1 MLAID
6 STTIDSSNT
15 LSIYDALLLS
25 SKGCLVEGCV
35 ACTLGSLSCGFV
47 LIDDDSEIRVG
58 IDPMDGGTYIW
69 SRYTLIYN
77 VNLCLYRTSSTLL
90 ESNASSNIP
99 SMMVCIL
106 SQHGSHLEGML
117 VP

>member
-25 SKGCLVEGCV
+25 SKGCLVEGYV

-47 LIDDDSEIRVG
+47 LIDDDSQIRLGV
-58 IDPMDGGTYIW
+58 DPMDGDTYTW

-77 VNLCLYRTSSTLL
+77 V
-90 ESNASSNIP
+90 
-99 SMMVCIL
+99 
-106 SQHGSHLEGML
+106 
-117 VP
+117 